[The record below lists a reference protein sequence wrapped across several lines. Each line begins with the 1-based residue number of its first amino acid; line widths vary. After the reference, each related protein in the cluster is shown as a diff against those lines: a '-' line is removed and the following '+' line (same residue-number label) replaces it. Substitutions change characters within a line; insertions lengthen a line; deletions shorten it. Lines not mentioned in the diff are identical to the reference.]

1 MLINYKKSRS
11 FHQSGFTHFS
21 KLADDRLFDYYSID
35 YLLRKALFSS
45 RRSNK
50 MQCKMSCIPV
60 RLCEFPVK
68 KLVLSV
74 VYGFAALEQPM
85 LLLLNLKIREKN
97 KQSELE
103 DLGVV
108 TIQSIRNLNLL
119 ATLAAGYIGLT
130 ITENKRVFSL

>member
-1 MLINYKKSRS
+1 
-11 FHQSGFTHFS
+11 
-21 KLADDRLFDYYSID
+21 
-35 YLLRKALFSS
+35 
-45 RRSNK
+45 
-50 MQCKMSCIPV
+50 
-60 RLCEFPVK
+60 
-68 KLVLSV
+68 
-74 VYGFAALEQPM
+74 M

>member
-1 MLINYKKSRS
+1 
-11 FHQSGFTHFS
+11 
-21 KLADDRLFDYYSID
+21 
-35 YLLRKALFSS
+35 
-45 RRSNK
+45 

-68 KLVLSV
+68 ELVLSV

-85 LLLLNLKIREKN
+85 LLLLNLKIWEKN

>member
-1 MLINYKKSRS
+1 
-11 FHQSGFTHFS
+11 
-21 KLADDRLFDYYSID
+21 
-35 YLLRKALFSS
+35 
-45 RRSNK
+45 
-50 MQCKMSCIPV
+50 MSCIPV